1 MLRDY
6 YVEFQNISRIFN
18 EYCKNNEECIKEAK
32 DDIIDYLSRLDM
44 KIIKDIKVILH
55 IGKNES
61 NNCIHTPIELYK
73 RTMTT
78 FDVFKG
84 WGDKE
89 SEVASII
96 ENTSLNEYFDNGLSV
111 LDMK

>member
-1 MLRDY
+1 MLNDY

-18 EYCKNNEECIKEAK
+18 EYCKNDKEFIKEDK
-32 DDIIDYLSRLDM
+32 SDIMNYLSRLDM

-61 NNCIHTPIELYK
+61 NNCIHTPLELYK

-89 SEVASII
+89 SEVSNII
-96 ENTSLNEYFDNGLSV
+96 ENTLLNEYFDNGLAV